1 MCVFFLFFCNITDTK
16 ILLLSLPQ
24 ANKRKGSDT
33 RTSRADPD
41 ESDENNNNDEF
52 GVEWNASSAKAG
64 EKDNNDSD
72 DEDDGDE
79 WTNTATGEGNN
90 KKESDGKKKK
100 TTPRKEKK
108 KNLKK
113 TPDSTKTESP
123 VIGSYE
129 RNVIE
134 KRKRNQERIKDL
146 GLEDATKEMKP
157 AANKKKK
164 NTKKNTKAPPTRKQ
178 ASRKA
183 KRGGEYDD
191 ESEKVEEHQKKNGGD
206 NNEAGQ
212 KKDKDGGNNNKKA
225 SESSSHCIIS
235 DDDSG
240 TDNSKVT
247 AVTTPLIQKKPC
259 CNKDCKVTDE
269 SPTYKCDGCDDRF
282 HLNCLCHEFN
292 DIDRC
297 HSCAKGNALFSEPPV
312 SVEEKKGDCKK
323 TIASMGGDSN
333 CSDSVDSETIA
344 ETDDLEAEVDYS
356 KHYIVDCFLRHELEK
371 KDKKNKNKRRRMM
384 LLTHWKGW
392 ESKFDTL
399 EPIEEK
405 AEEEEAL
412 VLDYVKK
419 HGDDILLNYIGNNE
433 NLFSQSFLA
442 EVRALQKS

>member
-1 MCVFFLFFCNITDTK
+1 VRVFFLFFCNITDTK

-24 ANKRKGSDT
+24 AKEKRSDT
-33 RTSRADPD
+33 RASRADPD
-41 ESDENNNNDEF
+41 ESVGNNNNDEF
-52 GVEWNASSAKAG
+52 GVEWNASSAKG
-64 EKDNNDSD
+64 EKDNKDSD

-79 WTNTATGEGNN
+79 RTNTATGEGNN
-90 KKESDGKKKK
+90 KKKSDGKKKK
-100 TTPRKEKK
+100 TTPRKEKKKNLGNAGKEKK

-134 KRKRNQERIKDL
+134 KRKRNQERIKEL
-146 GLEDATKEMKP
+146 GLEDATKKMKP

-164 NTKKNTKAPPTRKQ
+164 NTKKKTKAPPTRKQ

-191 ESEKVEEHQKKNGGD
+191 ESEKVEEHQKKNGGN

-225 SESSSHCIIS
+225 SKSSSHCIIS
-235 DDDSG
+235 DDNSG

-247 AVTTPLIQKKPC
+247 AVTTPLIQKKTR

-269 SPTYKCDGCDDRF
+269 SPITYSCDGCDDTF
-282 HLNCLCHEFN
+282 HWNCLGHEFN

-297 HSCAKGNALFSEPPV
+297 HSCAKGNALFSEPLV
-312 SVEEKKGDCKK
+312 SVVEEKKG
-323 TIASMGGDSN
+323 
-333 CSDSVDSETIA
+333 DSETIA

>member
-1 MCVFFLFFCNITDTK
+1 M
-16 ILLLSLPQ
+16 
-24 ANKRKGSDT
+24 
-33 RTSRADPD
+33 
-41 ESDENNNNDEF
+41 
-52 GVEWNASSAKAG
+52 
-64 EKDNNDSD
+64 
-72 DEDDGDE
+72 
-79 WTNTATGEGNN
+79 
-90 KKESDGKKKK
+90 
-100 TTPRKEKK
+100 
-108 KNLKK
+108 
-113 TPDSTKTESP
+113 
-123 VIGSYE
+123 
-129 RNVIE
+129 
-134 KRKRNQERIKDL
+134 
-146 GLEDATKEMKP
+146 
-157 AANKKKK
+157 
-164 NTKKNTKAPPTRKQ
+164 
-178 ASRKA
+178 
-183 KRGGEYDD
+183 
-191 ESEKVEEHQKKNGGD
+191 EEHQKKNGGD
-206 NNEAGQ
+206 NNKARQKKDKNGGNPYETRQKNDKNGGNNNEAGQ

-225 SESSSHCIIS
+225 SKSSSHCIIS
-235 DDDSG
+235 DDNSG

-247 AVTTPLIQKKPC
+247 AVTTPLIQKKPR

-269 SPTYKCDGCDDRF
+269 SPTYSCDGCDDRF
-282 HLNCLCHEFN
+282 HWNCLGHEFK

-297 HSCAKGNALFSEPPV
+297 HSCAKANALISEPPASV
-312 SVEEKKGDCKK
+312 VEEKKGDCKT

-412 VLDYVKK
+412 VLDYVKN

>member
-1 MCVFFLFFCNITDTK
+1 VCVFFLFFCNITDTK

-41 ESDENNNNDEF
+41 KSDENNNNDEF

-247 AVTTPLIQKKPC
+247 AVTTPLIQKKF
-259 CNKDCKVTDE
+259 KVTDE
-269 SPTYKCDGCDDRF
+269 SPTYSCDGCDDRF
-282 HLNCLCHEFN
+282 HWNCLGHEFK

-297 HSCAKGNALFSEPPV
+297 HSCAKANTLFPEPPV

-323 TIASMGGDSN
+323 TD
-333 CSDSVDSETIA
+333 
-344 ETDDLEAEVDYS
+344 
-356 KHYIVDCFLRHELEK
+356 
-371 KDKKNKNKRRRMM
+371 
-384 LLTHWKGW
+384 
-392 ESKFDTL
+392 ESH
-399 EPIEEK
+399 
-405 AEEEEAL
+405 AC
-412 VLDYVKK
+412 
-419 HGDDILLNYIGNNE
+419 NNE
-433 NLFSQSFLA
+433 GKAKEGEFI
-442 EVRALQKS
+442 

>member
-1 MCVFFLFFCNITDTK
+1 MRVFFLFFCNIPDTK
-16 ILLLSLPQ
+16 ILLLSLQQ
-24 ANKRKGSDT
+24 ANKEKRSDT
-33 RTSRADPD
+33 RASTADPD

-52 GVEWNASSAKAG
+52 GV
-64 EKDNNDSD
+64 D
-72 DEDDGDE
+72 DEDDGNE

-108 KNLKK
+108 KNLGNAGTDKSDDEEK
-113 TPDSTKTESP
+113 AKSISSTPSID
-123 VIGSYE
+123 
-129 RNVIE
+129 
-134 KRKRNQERIKDL
+134 RKRRSNIKRNEERFKQL

-164 NTKKNTKAPPTRKQ
+164 NTKTNTKAPPTRKQ

-247 AVTTPLIQKKPC
+247 AVTTPLIQKKTR
-259 CNKDCKVTDE
+259 CNKDFKVTDE
-269 SPTYKCDGCDDRF
+269 SPTYSCDGCDDRF
-282 HLNCLCHEFN
+282 HWNCLGHEFK

-297 HSCAKGNALFSEPPV
+297 HSCAKANTLFPEPPV

-323 TIASMGGDSN
+323 TD
-333 CSDSVDSETIA
+333 
-344 ETDDLEAEVDYS
+344 
-356 KHYIVDCFLRHELEK
+356 
-371 KDKKNKNKRRRMM
+371 
-384 LLTHWKGW
+384 
-392 ESKFDTL
+392 ESH
-399 EPIEEK
+399 
-405 AEEEEAL
+405 AC
-412 VLDYVKK
+412 
-419 HGDDILLNYIGNNE
+419 NNE
-433 NLFSQSFLA
+433 GKAKEGEFI
-442 EVRALQKS
+442 